1 MVLPQTNFHNRH
13 SHTMEI
19 ECSSVWCGCEW
30 NEDAAHTHI
39 AEQKALVSIHC
50 LFTHTHTQ
58 LKHNFVKQKNKIE
71 RWGWILFVVESRV
84 ILCAPAKCIR
94 SKIPTCARFA
104 PPFIRTHTTHTSLV
118 FGCSIYTTCGYY
130 GMMMMM
136 NNVYAWQNDENTS
149 YLAEWMKL
157 YRSFDSILIIPAFE
171 TISSV

>member
-58 LKHNFVKQKNKIE
+58 LKHNFVKQKQKNREMRMNFICGWE
-71 RWGWILFVVESRV
+71 QSNIVCTSQMYTIQNSNVCTVCTSIHSNTHYTHFTSIRLFYIHYVWILWYDDDDEQRICMAEWRKYVIFSRV
-84 ILCAPAKCIR
+84 
-94 SKIPTCARFA
+94 
-104 PPFIRTHTTHTSLV
+104 
-118 FGCSIYTTCGYY
+118 
-130 GMMMMM
+130 
-136 NNVYAWQNDENTS
+136 N
-149 YLAEWMKL
+149 
-157 YRSFDSILIIPAFE
+157 E
-171 TISSV
+171 TIQKLRFNFNNTRIRNN